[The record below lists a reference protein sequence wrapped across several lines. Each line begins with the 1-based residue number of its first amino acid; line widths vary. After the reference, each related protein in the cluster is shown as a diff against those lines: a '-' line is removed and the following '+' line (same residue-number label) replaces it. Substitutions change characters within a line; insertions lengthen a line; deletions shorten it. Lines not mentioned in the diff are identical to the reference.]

1 MHSRAQ
7 ARLLKPASL
16 VLGSLLALA
25 VLALMPDLAH
35 AAAGAGGG
43 MPWEEPLDQL
53 RASVTGPVAF
63 VVSLIGIVVAGAILI
78 FGSDLNAFFRTMVL
92 IVMIISILIAAQN
105 WLAGTFGRGASIAT
119 AAHHRQEA

>member
-1 MHSRAQ
+1 MHSSTCVRRVDA
-7 ARLLKPASL
+7 AA
-16 VLGSLLALA
+16 LALA
-25 VLALMPDLAH
+25 PIVLVAALALMPGLAH

-43 MPWEEPLDQL
+43 MPWEGPLDQL

-63 VVSLIGIVVAGAILI
+63 VVSLIGIVVAGSILI

-92 IVMIISILIAAQN
+92 IVLIISVLIAAQN

-119 AAHHRQEA
+119 LTQAGREA

>member
-1 MHSRAQ
+1 MHSSTCVRRVDA
-7 ARLLKPASL
+7 AS
-16 VLGSLLALA
+16 LALA
-25 VLALMPDLAH
+25 PIVLVTALALMPGLAH

-43 MPWEEPLDQL
+43 MPWEGPLDQL

-63 VVSLIGIVVAGAILI
+63 VVSLIGIVVAGSILI

-92 IVMIISILIAAQN
+92 IVLIISVLIAAQN

-119 AAHHRQEA
+119 LAQAGREA